1 MRTIGVVLA
10 VALIAALAV
19 GKAWTRPAAGALQ
32 CQPAQPFRAAFP
44 SWSPAGDSVAFS
56 VPNAESA
63 AVVRA
68 TPGTVRY
75 TGLATSFDSAPTRIV
90 WAPVGEMIAWQKRT
104 GAISIAPQGRNTF
117 ERELVHAQFGTVTE
131 LGDWSP
137 DARHLVFMRDGRIY
151 TVDASTEEIRHIAD
165 GLRPTWSPDGREIAF
180 VAGRNVGIS
189 PNRPVD
195 LDVIRP
201 DGSGQRQVVAGL
213 PSIDTI
219 AWSPDSSKLAFVG
232 TVIGIVPREGG
243 AVSYSK
249 PAQSPLEWRPNG
261 IFYNLQGPAPAGIH
275 AMRLDP
281 ETGATTALTR
291 LPTGFQGTFLSA
303 SADGRHAAYGLDV
316 NDERVGVRIVD
327 AFGRNDQ
334 PMLACHG
341 GAHPDRIRGSRL
353 NDIVRVR
360 GGGLDRVSCGRG
372 QDTVYA
378 DRRDFVATDCEHV
391 VRG

>member
-56 VPNAESA
+56 VANAESA

-137 DARHLVFMRDGRIY
+137 DARHLVFMRDGRITRSTPPQKKFATSP
-151 TVDASTEEIRHIAD
+151 TVFGPLGRLTGRRSRSSRAATSESARTGR
-165 GLRPTWSPDGREIAF
+165 LTW
-180 VAGRNVGIS
+180 
-189 PNRPVD
+189 
-195 LDVIRP
+195 
-201 DGSGQRQVVAGL
+201 
-213 PSIDTI
+213 T
-219 AWSPDSSKLAFVG
+219 
-232 TVIGIVPREGG
+232 
-243 AVSYSK
+243 
-249 PAQSPLEWRPNG
+249 
-261 IFYNLQGPAPAGIH
+261 
-275 AMRLDP
+275 
-281 ETGATTALTR
+281 
-291 LPTGFQGTFLSA
+291 
-303 SADGRHAAYGLDV
+303 
-316 NDERVGVRIVD
+316 
-327 AFGRNDQ
+327 
-334 PMLACHG
+334 
-341 GAHPDRIRGSRL
+341 
-353 NDIVRVR
+353 
-360 GGGLDRVSCGRG
+360 
-372 QDTVYA
+372 
-378 DRRDFVATDCEHV
+378 
-391 VRG
+391 